1 MTELSRRAL
10 KQRKYVYTAIVL
22 ILFFIL
28 YIGFFRIQ
36 VSGAEHYYEMS
47 LDNSIRQLKEYPV
60 RGTIRDI
67 NGRILVDN
75 RPSFIVSVIPR
86 QLSPETLQILA
97 GIIADDPESIREKI
111 KGKYSFRPVIVKRDL
126 DYPTVVMLE
135 ERRLDLPGVLLE
147 VESKRFYADDV
158 NSPHLF
164 GYVGEVSQNE
174 AESRLELEPGEM
186 IGKSGIELKYD
197 SNLRGTKG
205 LRFVRVDAEGRDLGI
220 FDAERNINAV
230 PGMDLYL
237 TLDFNFQQFA
247 ESLMVD
253 KRGAIIALDARNGG
267 ILTFV
272 SKPDY
277 DPRLLTG
284 KISADVWNSLQ
295 SDTSKPLYNRIIQSR
310 YPPGSTFKLVAVIA
324 ALQEK
329 IITPAWKSYCPGYF
343 RLGRKTIHCWNAK
356 GHGEINLLQAIKG
369 SCNVYFYKLGLEIG
383 LETWA
388 EYSKKML
395 FGESTGIDLPNE
407 SDGLVPTVAY
417 FNRVYGPNG
426 WTKGNLA
433 NLAIG
438 QGELLTTPLQM
449 AQFAM
454 ILANNGVVHRP
465 HIAAY
470 MYDRRT
476 SRKNEFPVHT
486 DYVEGISEDVYDLVR
501 TGMRMVIDGGTGW
514 RGSVP
519 GVKVAGK
526 TGTAQNPHGDDHAW
540 FIAFAPYENPTIAIA
555 VIIENGGGGGAVA
568 APIAEQC
575 MEYYFYGKILPR
587 YAPKKDTL
595 KVADS
600 LESIISIDLN
610 TIEPIQI
617 SVPDTL

>member
-1 MTELSRRAL
+1 MTELTRREL
-10 KQRKYVYTAIVL
+10 RQRKYVYTTSVL

-36 VSGAEHYYEMS
+36 VSGAERYYEMS
-47 LDNSIRQLKEYPV
+47 LDNSIRQMKEYPE

-86 QLSPETLQILA
+86 QLSKETLQLLSQ
-97 GIIADDPESIREKI
+97 IIGEEPESISEKI
-111 KGKYSFRPVIVKRDL
+111 KGKYSFRPVILKRDL
-126 DYPTVVMLE
+126 DYPTVVLLE

-147 VESKRFYADDV
+147 VESKRYYSEGV

-164 GYVGEVSQNE
+164 GYVGEVSQS
-174 AESRLELEPGEM
+174 ESERRRDLDPGEM
-186 IGKSGIELKYD
+186 IGKSGIELTYD

-205 LRFVRVDAEGRDLGI
+205 VRFVRVDAEGRDLGV
-220 FDAERNINAV
+220 FDEQRNIRAV

-237 TLDFNFQQFA
+237 TLDYNFQQFA

-253 KRGAIIALDARNGG
+253 KRGAIVALDTRDGA

-284 KISADVWNSLQ
+284 KISAEVWNTLQ
-295 SDTSKPLYNRIIQSR
+295 SDTSNPLYNRVIQSR
-310 YPPGSTFKLVAVIA
+310 YPPGSTYKLVAAMA

-343 RLGRKTIHCWNAK
+343 RLGRKTINCWNAK

-369 SCNVYFYKLGLEIG
+369 SCNVYFLKLGLEIG

-395 FGESTGIDLPNE
+395 FGEPTGIDLPNE
-407 SDGLVPTVAY
+407 SSGLVPTVAY

-454 ILANNGVVHRP
+454 ILANKGIIHRP
-465 HIAAY
+465 HVASY
-470 MYDRRT
+470 MLDRRT
-476 SRKNEFPVHT
+476 GRKNEFPVQT
-486 DYVEGISEDVYDLVR
+486 EYVEGISDEVYDVVH
-501 TGMRMVIDGGTGW
+501 TGMRMVVDGGTGW

-519 GVKVAGK
+519 GVEVAGK

-555 VIIENGGGGGAVA
+555 VIVENGGGGGAVA
-568 APIAEQC
+568 APIAEKC

-587 YAPKKDTL
+587 YTPKKDTL
-595 KVADS
+595 QVADS
-600 LESIISIDLN
+600 LEQVISIDLEN
-610 TIEPIQI
+610 IEPIQI